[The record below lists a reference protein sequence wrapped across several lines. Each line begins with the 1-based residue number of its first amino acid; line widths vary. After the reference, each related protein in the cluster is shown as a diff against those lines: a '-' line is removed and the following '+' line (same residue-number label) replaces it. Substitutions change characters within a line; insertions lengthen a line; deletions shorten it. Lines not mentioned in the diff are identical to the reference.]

1 MQRAYIVTG
10 SLADSRTVHLDEPV
24 SIPGG
29 KVRVIVEV
37 TESVRKLSHEEFLAW
52 LQQRQ
57 DARGHVPRTREEVD
71 AYLKAERESWDDD

>member
-1 MQRAYIVTG
+1 MQRAYIVKG
-10 SLADSRTVHLDEPV
+10 SLTDSRTVHLDEPV
-24 SIPGG
+24 SIPAG

-37 TESVRKLSHEEFLAW
+37 AERARKMSHEEFLVW

-71 AYLKAERESWDDD
+71 ADLRAERESWDD